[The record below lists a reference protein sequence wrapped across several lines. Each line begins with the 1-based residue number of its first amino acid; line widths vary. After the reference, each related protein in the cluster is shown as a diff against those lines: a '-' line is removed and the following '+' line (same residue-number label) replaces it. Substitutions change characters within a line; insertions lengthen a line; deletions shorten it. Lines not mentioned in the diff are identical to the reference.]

1 MLLLPRILGFMTAL
15 LLLPGAF
22 LQAQTLPKTPG
33 TGLQGQYYNGRNF
46 EELAHT
52 RTDPTIDFDWTYS
65 SPGPGLPREQF
76 RSPAPGVSGE
86 DFSIRWTG
94 HIYIPVTGVYTFR
107 IVSDDGMRVWVG
119 GKRVLSSWR
128 DQRATAVT
136 TQVQLTGGRYY
147 PLRVEYYQ
155 VQWDSRALLTWQLP
169 NSAEEPQ
176 PVPPQYLY
184 AKLPASAKPV
194 PREVA
199 RPTPPV
205 SAPPAAPVA
214 VRATKPAVRTVR
226 PPARRPSVAPPA
238 RRVVVVPAAPRPVE
252 PVAVPAYTNAAG
264 GLPDLSTLT
273 KGTTVTLPN
282 LYFTQG
288 KATLLPTSRPML
300 NHLVR
305 TLQAQPTLRLEI
317 AGHTDNVGNAELN
330 RQLSEQRARTVRRY
344 LVQQGIDSTRL
355 TPKGYGGTRPVA
367 DNRDPKQRPRNRR
380 VEVVVE

>member
-1 MLLLPRILGFMTAL
+1 MMVCLLHGTLLP
-15 LLLPGAF
+15 
-22 LQAQTLPKTPG
+22 AQTLPKTPG

-46 EELAHT
+46 KELAHT

-65 SPGPGLPREQF
+65 SPGPGLPRERF

-94 HIYIPVTGVYTFR
+94 HIYIPMTGLYTFR
-107 IVSDDGMRVWVG
+107 ILSDDGMRVWVG

-128 DQRATAVT
+128 DQRVTAVT

-147 PLRVEYYQ
+147 PLRVDYYQ
-155 VQWDSRALLTWQLP
+155 VQWDTRALLTWQLP
-169 NSAEEPQ
+169 NSAEDPK
-176 PVPPQYLY
+176 PIPATYLY
-184 AKLPASAKPV
+184 AALPPSAKPL
-194 PREVA
+194 PKETAPAPLTPA
-199 RPTPPV
+199 RPSPPATATATPPAV
-205 SAPPAAPVA
+205 RPVRPPVRRGPVATPARRAAVATAPVA
-214 VRATKPAVRTVR
+214 ALPVK
-226 PPARRPSVAPPA
+226 
-238 RRVVVVPAAPRPVE
+238 VPADTA
-252 PVAVPAYTNAAG
+252 VAG
-264 GLPDLSTLT
+264 ILPDLSTLT
-273 KGTTVTLPN
+273 KGTAVTLPN

-300 NHLVR
+300 NQLVR
-305 TLQAQPTLRLEI
+305 TLRAQPTLRLEI

-330 RQLSEQRARTVRRY
+330 RQLSEQRARTVCQY

>member
-1 MLLLPRILGFMTAL
+1 MLQPPSILGFIAAL
-15 LLLPGAF
+15 LVLPGAL

-46 EELAHT
+46 QELAHT

-65 SPGPGLPREQF
+65 SPAPGLPRERY

-94 HIYIPVTGVYTFR
+94 HIYVPVTGLYTFR
-107 IVSDDGMRVWVG
+107 ILSDDGMRVWVG

-128 DQRATAVT
+128 DQRVTAVT
-136 TQVQLTGGRYY
+136 AQVQLMGGRYY

-155 VQWDSRALLTWQLP
+155 VLWDSRALLSWQLP
-169 NSAEEPQ
+169 NSTEDPQ
-176 PVPPQYLY
+176 PIPPQYLY

-194 PREVA
+194 PREVV
-199 RPTPPV
+199 RPQPPV
-205 SAPPAAPVA
+205 AAPA
-214 VRATKPAVRTVR
+214 KATAPVVRTVR
-226 PPARRPSVAPPA
+226 PPARRAAVVKPPREAVVATVAPKP
-238 RRVVVVPAAPRPVE
+238 VV
-252 PVAVPAYTNAAG
+252 PVAVPADTSTAG
-264 GLPDLSTLT
+264 ALPDLSTLT
-273 KGTTVTLPN
+273 KGTAVTLPN

-300 NHLVR
+300 NQLVR

-317 AGHTDNVGNAELN
+317 AGHTDNVGDAELN

-355 TPKGYGGTRPVA
+355 IPKGYGGTRPVA